1 MRVQAFFN
9 KEVQSE
15 TDKHTTIMAIRQTI
29 NQTKRQT
36 ITRIEKNFAKLYNNI
51 VLKEDATFKVKPE

>member
-1 MRVQAFFN
+1 
-9 KEVQSE
+9 
-15 TDKHTTIMAIRQTI
+15 MAIRQTI

-36 ITRIEKNFAKLYNNI
+36 ITRIEKNVAKLYNNI

>member
-1 MRVQAFFN
+1 
-9 KEVQSE
+9 
-15 TDKHTTIMAIRQTI
+15 MAIRQTI